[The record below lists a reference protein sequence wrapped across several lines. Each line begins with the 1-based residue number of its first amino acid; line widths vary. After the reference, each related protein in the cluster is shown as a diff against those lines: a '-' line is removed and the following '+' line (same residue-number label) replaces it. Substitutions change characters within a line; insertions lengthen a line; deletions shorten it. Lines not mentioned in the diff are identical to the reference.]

1 MLTLCDVAT
10 FALQFLVTEDVRELS
25 AACKDIFAG
34 PPCMSR
40 SCHARAWR
48 LRAPHTLASLY
59 QLVGRLHLEKPNLH
73 HLGSTLG
80 HFADVLELDISF
92 PPPLVGITSP
102 PPPLDLRALLP
113 RLRVLRVRERAA
125 RHCLPLFD
133 SIAALPPSL
142 RFVDLQHV
150 HARDRALGALWRP
163 LREHPARLLLLLCA
177 CCAADACAELPEHAL
192 QVAGSCCDAASA
204 EDYFDGS
211 TSPRRTAGDQP
222 LKCSPCSSSDSKGYS
237 MASIGS
243 TMPWRHVCV
252 SRKSDSGDT
261 GTTMP

>member
-177 CCAADACAELPEHAL
+177 C
-192 QVAGSCCDAASA
+192 
-204 EDYFDGS
+204 
-211 TSPRRTAGDQP
+211 RRMMTGRNTTTGAVPAVTA
-222 LKCSPCSSSDSKGYS
+222 
-237 MASIGS
+237 
-243 TMPWRHVCV
+243 
-252 SRKSDSGDT
+252 SGDT
-261 GTTMP
+261 CAARYSAIARSPNAVACSSVSEGDLFSPACEIWRSSARACMPAERPSAGEA